1 MSAKT
6 GEEKAMEYFIQLQD
20 WIEKA
25 PAGDFLK
32 HFYNQEQKLFSPEI
46 KKESAFIGFLED
58 YLKKTGAIPNAREI
72 KCIKCG
78 SDDIEDTVGPGPA
91 SGFHCLKCDHYFDGT
106 DLIDSQFATERIP
119 GVTVKDD
126 GVEN

>member
-46 KKESAFIGFLED
+46 KRKVHL
-58 YLKKTGAIPNAREI
+58 
-72 KCIKCG
+72 
-78 SDDIEDTVGPGPA
+78 
-91 SGFHCLKCDHYFDGT
+91 
-106 DLIDSQFATERIP
+106 
-119 GVTVKDD
+119 
-126 GVEN
+126 